1 MSKGVP
7 MDIFQTVEAFARL
20 GKEIKITPKSNISI
34 NKEGFK
40 VECVER
46 TVSINVKIGLDH
58 TALVVMTEDAWKALK
73 AGDEV
78 SVTTTKEQQK
88 KFR

>member
-7 MDIFQTVEAFARL
+7 SATFQTVEAFARL
-20 GKEIKITPKSNISI
+20 GKEIKVTPKSNISI

-40 VECVER
+40 VEYFEK
-46 TVSINVKIGLDH
+46 TVSVNIKIGFDH
-58 TALVVMTEDAWKALK
+58 TALLVMTEDAWKALK

-78 SVTTTKEQQK
+78 TVVTTKEQQK
-88 KFR
+88 KFK